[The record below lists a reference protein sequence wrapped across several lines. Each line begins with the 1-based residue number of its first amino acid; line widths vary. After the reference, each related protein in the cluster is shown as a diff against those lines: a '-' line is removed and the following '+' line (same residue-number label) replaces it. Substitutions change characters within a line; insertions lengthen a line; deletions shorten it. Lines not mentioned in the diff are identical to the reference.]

1 MAKNVSSGKSSTKKP
16 GDPKCRGCHGLLEN
30 SEAIRIGGAKWHYE
44 CAVKAGKK
52 IPISSLTVLRASL
65 AVLSLWESS

>member
-1 MAKNVSSGKSSTKKP
+1 MAKNVSGGKSSVKKP

-52 IPISSLTVLRASL
+52 IPAEYQKV
-65 AVLSLWESS
+65 EE